1 MEDRLEQLDR
11 LDRLDCS
18 HNAGYFET
26 NDSDLELSE
35 GEMCVDL
42 AAYSSGDDANQAK
55 ELKIK
60 SEQFELDMDKELS
73 DMIGDMGYPTYL
85 LNHLTS
91 TEDNEKDEKYK
102 PNTAQD
108 KDNDIGFYDNIYF
121 DSDTE
126 VDDDMDDTKSNK
138 RVLTNDELF
147 YDPNAD
153 DLDEE
158 WVNTQRMTYRN
169 IKTESEEGKDF
180 RTNDKPKSDAILSCP
195 CCMVTLCIDCQQHDS
210 YKNQFRAM
218 FVMHSIVDTG
228 ENLKFK
234 RKKPK
239 IKFKERHLTDTNEV
253 EFDIYHPVRCGS
265 CQTEVGVFD
274 GDEVYHFYNVL
285 PSEP

>member
-11 LDRLDCS
+11 LDIS

-35 GEMCVDL
+35 GEMGVDL
-42 AAYSSGDDANQAK
+42 GAYSSGDEANLAK

-60 SEQFELDMDKELS
+60 SDQFEVDMDKELS
-73 DMIGDMGYPTYL
+73 DMIGDMSYPAYL
-85 LNHLTS
+85 LNHLTG
-91 TEDNEKDEKYK
+91 TEKDEKDL
-102 PNTAQD
+102 PTST
-108 KDNDIGFYDNIYF
+108 NDRDDDLGFYDNIYF

-126 VDDDMDDTKSNK
+126 VDEDMDDTSSNK
-138 RVLTNDELF
+138 RVLTDDELF

-158 WVNTQRMTYRN
+158 WVNTQRKAYRN
-169 IKTESEEGKDF
+169 IKTDSTQGKDDPAKE
-180 RTNDKPKSDAILSCP
+180 TPKSDAILSCP

-218 FVMHSIVDTG
+218 FVMHSLVDMR

-234 RKKPK
+234 KKKPK
-239 IKFKERHLTDTNEV
+239 RKFKDRHFTVTNEV
-253 EFDIYHPVRCGS
+253 EFDIYHPVRCES

-274 GDEVYHFYNVL
+274 EDEVYHFYNVL